1 MSFSADKFNVMNL
14 EGKKKFLSKP
24 DKMLT
29 DFRKQNLE
37 SLLTVCEIAGS
48 VNTCSQKKSLA
59 LSGKVLRKR

>member
-14 EGKKKFLSKP
+14 EEKKILSKP

-37 SLLTVCEIAGS
+37 SLLTVC
-48 VNTCSQKKSLA
+48 
-59 LSGKVLRKR
+59 